1 LTQLRVYAAR
11 TSCPAWS
18 REEPCADIHAIHI
31 PMSWYTYFSGII
43 SGLFLLSGLFSL
55 FLYSRR
61 IERGINL
68 PYFVLA
74 CCLAGVLMCSLQ
86 VTGSGDLAVKLF
98 FDRVVNTLFGIAG
111 VAFLFMLSEMTGY
124 RARVPI
130 ILLTVGLTVF
140 VALAWMLPYGISYSE
155 IHGVASYTMLWGE
168 LRSRI
173 DGEAGAANVY
183 VVVLLFAI
191 LLYAVR
197 AVAIQA
203 RHGEVWYARLL
214 IVVIVIGISGII
226 VDSVLIHF
234 RMGEIGIVDDIGFIA
249 LVFLIGHRN
258 FTNIIRSK
266 EMIRESRERF
276 ACLTE
281 AAFEG
286 IGLTDDGSIIDVNE
300 QLARMLGYESSE
312 LIGRPVLTLIA
323 PHHRE
328 KVLQYSTGDEASYE
342 HDALC
347 KDGSFVPVEVRV
359 KNVQLTGRS
368 LRVAAIRDMSVHRRT
383 EQQNMLLAQ
392 ALKSVRDCITIT
404 DESARIIFVN
414 DAFLQTYGYSEE
426 EILGKNVSMIRSPNV
441 AQRSDHGVFSHMR
454 EGSWHGV
461 LLNMRKDGTEF
472 PVELWTSVVRD
483 AAGHPL
489 AHVGVARDVSERR
502 RSERALIEAK
512 ERAER
517 SDRLKDAFIANISH
531 EIRTPLNI
539 ILGYTSLI
547 SESMDK
553 RATDEEMQYFDSVQR
568 GAQRLM
574 RTVDLILSISRLQVG
589 DVEIDPVLFDLAY
602 AAREITSDYR
612 SAAKKKQLELVF
624 ESIPGD
630 TFIIA
635 DEYCVAQSLHNL
647 IDNALKY
654 TAEGSITVRVER
666 TNDERVCVAVV
677 DTGIGISE
685 EYLPTMFKPYT
696 QEDSGY
702 TRGYEGIGLGLSL
715 VKRYSELNE
724 ATVEIES
731 IKGAGTTAALFFAAA
746 VRSDG
751 GSNTIALSRDDDD
764 PGGTTA
770 GTAAKVRALL
780 VEDETLTIEFMRTI
794 LAQECDLIE
803 ARSADEAMAALSHC
817 GFDIIFMDISLS
829 GDRDGLELTQE
840 LKASPAFGHIP
851 VIAITAH
858 GFAQDRQRCLDA
870 GCDAYMCKPVCKEE
884 LMEVVKTLLPSG
896 HRFL

>member
-1 LTQLRVYAAR
+1 
-11 TSCPAWS
+11 
-18 REEPCADIHAIHI
+18 
-31 PMSWYTYFSGII
+31 MSWYTFFSGII

-68 PYFVLA
+68 PYFVVA

-86 VTGSGDLAVKLF
+86 VTGSGDLAVKLLC
-98 FDRVVNTLFGIAG
+98 DRVVNTLFGIAG
-111 VAFLFMLSEMTGY
+111 VAFLFMLTELTGY
-124 RARVPI
+124 RARVPM
-130 ILLTVGLTVF
+130 ILLMAALGVF
-140 VALAWMLPYGISYSE
+140 VALVWILPYGISYSE
-155 IHGVASYTMLWGE
+155 IRGIDSYTMLWGE
-168 LRSRI
+168 VRSRI
-173 DGEAGAANVY
+173 DGEAGVTNIF
-183 VVVLLFAI
+183 VVALLLAI
-191 LLYAVR
+191 LLFAVR
-197 AVAIQA
+197 AVAFQA
-203 RHGEVWYARLL
+203 KRGEGWYARLL
-214 IVVIVIGISGII
+214 TAVIVIGISGII
-226 VDSVLIHF
+226 VDSVLINFH
-234 RMGEIGIVDDIGFIA
+234 MGEIGIVDDIGFIA

-258 FTNIIRSK
+258 FSNIIRSN

-286 IGLTDDGSIIDVNE
+286 IGLTDGGSIIDVNE
-300 QLARMLGYESSE
+300 QLAHMLGYEASE
-312 LIGRPVLTLIA
+312 LIGLPVMTLIA

-328 KVLQYSTGDEASYE
+328 KVLQYRESDDASYE
-342 HDALC
+342 HDALR
-347 KDGSFVPVEVRV
+347 KDGSIVPVEVRV

-368 LRVAAIRDMSVHRRT
+368 VRVAAIRDMSEYRRA
-383 EQQNMLLAQ
+383 EQQNALLAQ

-404 DESARIIFVN
+404 DEDARIIFVN

-426 EILGKNVSMIRSPNV
+426 EILGKDVRMIRSPNV
-441 AQRSDHGVFSHMR
+441 PLQSDHGILTHAR

-461 LLNMRKDGTEF
+461 LLNVRKDGTEF

-483 AAGHPL
+483 ADGHPL

-589 DVEIDPVLFDLAY
+589 DVQIDPVLFDLAY
-602 AAREITSDYR
+602 AAREITNDYR
-612 SAAKKKQLELVF
+612 SAAKKKKLDLVF
-624 ESIPGD
+624 ETAPGD

-654 TAEGSITVRVER
+654 TSEGGITVRVGR
-666 TNDERVCVAVV
+666 TPDDRVRVAVV

-685 EYLPTMFKPYT
+685 EYIPTMFKPYT

-702 TRGYEGIGLGLSL
+702 TRGYDGIGLGLSL
-715 VKRYSELNE
+715 VKRYSELNK

-731 IKGAGTTAALFFAAA
+731 RKGAGTTATLLFPAA

-751 GSNTIALSRDDDD
+751 RSDVIAQPRGDDESAAGSPTD
-764 PGGTTA
+764 A
-770 GTAAKVRALL
+770 GAKVRALL

-803 ARSADEAMAALSHC
+803 ARTADQAMAALTRDSV
-817 GFDIIFMDISLS
+817 DVIFMDISLS

-840 LKASPAFGHIP
+840 LKASPAFSHIP

-858 GFAQDRQRCLDA
+858 GFAQDRQRCIDA

-884 LMEVVKTLLPSG
+884 LMKVVKTLLPAG
-896 HRFL
+896 HRFSAMN